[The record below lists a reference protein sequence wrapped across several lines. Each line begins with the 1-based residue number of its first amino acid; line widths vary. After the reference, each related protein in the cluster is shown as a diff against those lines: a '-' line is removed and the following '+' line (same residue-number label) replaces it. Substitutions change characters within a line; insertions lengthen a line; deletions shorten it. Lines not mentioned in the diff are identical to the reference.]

1 MIRLHKNK
9 RGIPTE
15 SSNSTC
21 QTRVARIR
29 ELAYC
34 KCLRHAQKKKKS
46 ANLALNTP
54 RFKEVI
60 RRNPSLHG
68 KNTQVQK
75 RLQPGLKDSFYFS
88 SQRWRDSSSS
98 QRAESRLR
106 RRRLEGERSGD
117 KTEAKGDEELPTRLS
132 INFRR
137 RLRCTTKHSTLSAC
151 LPASLRLMYNK
162 VL

>member
-60 RRNPSLHG
+60 RRNPSLHRKKTHKCKSVCNRG
-68 KNTQVQK
+68 PKIHFISALINGATRRQVNVLRVDFVGADWKENAAETRQRPKGTRSCRLGSALTSDGGCAALQNTQ
-75 RLQPGLKDSFYFS
+75 
-88 SQRWRDSSSS
+88 
-98 QRAESRLR
+98 
-106 RRRLEGERSGD
+106 
-117 KTEAKGDEELPTRLS
+117 
-132 INFRR
+132 
-137 RLRCTTKHSTLSAC
+137 HSPPVC
-151 LPASLRLMYNK
+151 LLVYG
-162 VL
+162 